1 MKNTKIFNLFGLLV
15 VSLYSINVVA
25 QDDKAL
31 ENFETKEVNEF
42 AENITSKDSA
52 ELEMQPEVNKSVSI
66 GENAEPNSAELESKN
81 LDEKKQKYEG
91 QQATR
96 YFESPSGYSLKPG
109 EIYYQNFMGMYNQVN
124 AGITKNISISVG
136 TLPMFLFGNNTSIV
150 WIFPKFSIPIIEDLV
165 NLSLGLFAVTIFEK
179 DYLGNQHT
187 SYADVSIAT
196 LTIGNRDNNFSIG
209 AGRGYSS
216 VGGYAKQPLLTLSG
230 MVKVSNKGY
239 IITDN
244 YSTDLG
250 NYKLTILTAG
260 YRIML
265 KRANID
271 LGILVSFEKNEL
283 GQVFP
288 IIGFAV
294 PLNKSRK

>member
-81 LDEKKQKYEG
+81 LDKEKQKYEG

-96 YFESPSGYSLKPG
+96 YFESPTGYSLKPG

-136 TLPMFLFGNNTSIV
+136 TLPMFLFGNNISIV
-150 WIFPKFSIPIIEDLV
+150 WIFPKFSIPIIEDMV
-165 NLSLGLFAVTIFEK
+165 NLS
-179 DYLGNQHT
+179 
-187 SYADVSIAT
+187 
-196 LTIGNRDNNFSIG
+196 
-209 AGRGYSS
+209 
-216 VGGYAKQPLLTLSG
+216 
-230 MVKVSNKGY
+230 
-239 IITDN
+239 
-244 YSTDLG
+244 
-250 NYKLTILTAG
+250 
-260 YRIML
+260 
-265 KRANID
+265 
-271 LGILVSFEKNEL
+271 
-283 GQVFP
+283 
-288 IIGFAV
+288 
-294 PLNKSRK
+294 